1 MDRRIC
7 NKNSKKAGIK
17 NIFKMVGIDL
27 CDTSKN
33 RPWTPD
39 GKDYLIELYKLG
51 WTADEMAEEMNRTPG
66 SIIGEIYD
74 LGESGKIIPEMWGSK
89 NMDKHF
95 PKGPLGD
102 ITIII
107 PLIEREGQN
116 VQGFNQACVADG
128 A

>member
-27 CDTSKN
+27 YDTSKN

-39 GKDYLIELYKLG
+39 SRDYLIELYRLG
-51 WTADEMAEEMNRTPG
+51 WTAEDMAGEMNRTPG
-66 SIIGEIYD
+66 SVVGEIYD
-74 LGESGKIIPEMWGSK
+74 LGEEGKITPEMWGTDNK
-89 NMDKHF
+89 GKDF

-102 ITIII
+102 ISVII
-107 PLIEREGQN
+107 PIT
-116 VQGFNQACVADG
+116 
-128 A
+128 